1 MKAHAPPPPQAPQ
14 PAPRH
19 IFRNQ
24 VPNGGETS
32 GMDTKENMLKP
43 TVNLQLTLP
52 QGYQTSVTEDGS
64 KALMDLLVELCS
76 HYHLNPGLHTLELLS
91 PEGHSL
97 GFKPNT
103 LLGSLNVASV
113 LIKEKVWED
122 KVIRRQAPK
131 VPEKTVRL
139 MVNYHSNQKAVVRV
153 NPLVP
158 LQALIPVICEKC
170 EFDPAHILLLKDSI
184 SRHELPLH
192 KSLTELGIKELYIH
206 DQSIV
211 VQPKMASTPA
221 LNFSD
226 SICSST
232 TSLGRPEKKGLLGIL
247 QFSRKKS
254 KTETSVDMD
263 NYDDKV
269 IQNSDRESNGLST
282 VSGVHGVEVRPR
294 TLGQSQS
301 VMNIP
306 RMSPKA
312 EAKKR
317 RAPAPPGALIC
328 NMDITSFEGYQLGL
342 GSENQQRKRKAP
354 APPPTPASITPGSDN
369 TSTSAAPS
377 PDSHSTE
384 TPTPAFCTMVAQS
397 IPVSSTII
405 VTETIKPV
413 TKKTAAQPPT
423 VQTVA
428 QTASSPTPS
437 SSATDSLALQ
447 DSNSELSHSLDNSDT
462 DFEQAGSHCSTLT
475 SSTVSEF
482 VEVQP
487 TRKSSSS
494 RRVEDKASSMAA
506 LNLKVDEV
514 ENNRHSTMAWLHSMH
529 SSRASGQKP
538 ETETLE
544 EETLSMGSSSGGSSL
559 PDQGYAASEGMVEG
573 EDSGMVSSTSDTQ
586 PTSPDGSLSLDGSSR
601 SGGERLL
608 GPVRDN
614 SSDSDEGCATWVLR
628 HRHSDISSQAR
639 RLKDSFED
647 DPELTA
653 QLHDTLAVFEADLA
667 DHTNFVSAKET
678 PYTMSTGSSEV
689 PVSVVDMDVPVTAI
703 DEVLEDYEHNAV
715 ENKEKSL
722 IRTESTDKGPDFFHQ
737 FTTEPRNKNNN
748 ACTAANESNRS
759 NTKQPFQLE
768 LHMKSPE
775 NIDDK
780 KEEKIIETKMKE
792 MFHIDTNSMKEDKER
807 SALTK
812 KSNVDMQKQSKS
824 TELKPDAVKSNA
836 QSVQEK
842 KPVFPQTSQRPV
854 STERGEE
861 THRVYQNNTRCN
873 ISHGKIMC
881 NVTSRFGMKTFT
893 VVPHKPS
900 VMHAAIGEPTV
911 TLTAGAIKIDDQG
924 NMVTLGVSQ
933 NKADGSSESWDN
945 CGQGSSLLGKANTF
959 WSSNKKQG
967 SAVLNSKC
975 INDKAKDNTG
985 CLKSTPTAASETTLK
1000 INNIEYLKTPQSILC
1015 TPSERTQCKEMVK
1028 EEAREPAKDI
1038 QVVKEE
1044 QEVVEL
1050 ESKVSVSKKMQPPSN
1065 KPPLPSP
1072 LLPDVKRDLSF
1083 LKPSRQTSSQYV
1095 ASAIS
1100 KYTPKTSAKPNPIPN
1115 IPNCSVKTQTTAFQ
1129 RSSRSMPMN
1138 PRWSDNKENGS
1149 ADSKPN
1155 PTSPNKSMNYPEFI
1169 SHSRPVR
1176 LNGGGFGSCNGS
1188 TKTGSDML
1196 ETGASKKKHIQCSD
1210 PIQINVTANNDR
1222 DNIKH
1227 FGPGSPTL
1235 SQSRPLHSSA
1245 KQPAAPKTIS
1255 QGQAS
1260 NKGDMTKVATHP
1272 TPDVKALPSVTVSDS
1287 TETSEYPQVTVFG
1300 PIKKFKPVICGSVEK
1315 ETSLHS
1321 SLMEAIQTGGG
1332 RDRLKKISTSSPT
1345 SIRKASYVEEENER
1359 SALLSAIRAPRN
1371 SDRLRKTTSDA
1382 AVELEKFRK
1391 VTSEEERSA
1400 DPSPPPSPP
1409 TLSFTSPPV
1418 FSPPPPPRPQGPMV
1432 VPPPPL
1438 PVLPQGKSSTVAH
1451 PNANTPVN
1459 PALAREAMLEAIRSG
1474 SAAVRLKKVTVPT
1487 KTLQVNGK
1495 LGTIQAASPALPQK

>member
-206 DQSIV
+206 DQ
-211 VQPKMASTPA
+211 
-221 LNFSD
+221 N

-254 KTETSVDMD
+254 K
-263 NYDDKV
+263 
-269 IQNSDRESNGLST
+269 GLST

-384 TPTPAFCTMVAQS
+384 TPTPAFS
-397 IPVSSTII
+397 
-405 VTETIKPV
+405 
-413 TKKTAAQPPT
+413 
-423 VQTVA
+423 
-428 QTASSPTPS
+428 
-437 SSATDSLALQ
+437 LQ

-514 ENNRHSTMAWLHSMH
+514 ENNRHSTM
-529 SSRASGQKP
+529 ASGQKP

-628 HRHSDISSQAR
+628 HSSQAR

-667 DHTNFVSAKET
+667 GES
-678 PYTMSTGSSEV
+678 SSEV

-722 IRTESTDKGPDFFHQ
+722 IRTESTDK
-737 FTTEPRNKNNN
+737 EPRNKNNN

-824 TELKPDAVKSNA
+824 TD
-836 QSVQEK
+836 
-842 KPVFPQTSQRPV
+842 QRPV

-967 SAVLNSKC
+967 K
-975 INDKAKDNTG
+975 
-985 CLKSTPTAASETTLK
+985 TTLK

-1015 TPSERTQCKEMVK
+1015 TPSERTH
-1028 EEAREPAKDI
+1028 
-1038 QVVKEE
+1038 
-1044 QEVVEL
+1044 
-1050 ESKVSVSKKMQPPSN
+1050 KVSVSKKMQPPSN

-1169 SHSRPVR
+1169 SHR
-1176 LNGGGFGSCNGS
+1176 
-1188 TKTGSDML
+1188 
-1196 ETGASKKKHIQCSD
+1196 ASKKKHIQCSD

-1245 KQPAAPKTIS
+1245 KQP
-1255 QGQAS
+1255 
-1260 NKGDMTKVATHP
+1260 GDMTKVATHP

-1474 SAAVRLKKVTVPT
+1474 SAAVRLKKVQIHKKCSISHTSGML
-1487 KTLQVNGK
+1487 LQK
-1495 LGTIQAASPALPQK
+1495 SKQFLFALH

>member
-1 MKAHAPPPPQAPQ
+1 MSDSSKQPLGRRMKAHAPPPPQAPQ

-722 IRTESTDKGPDFFHQ
+722 IRTESTDK
-737 FTTEPRNKNNN
+737 
-748 ACTAANESNRS
+748 
-759 NTKQPFQLE
+759 
-768 LHMKSPE
+768 
-775 NIDDK
+775 
-780 KEEKIIETKMKE
+780 
-792 MFHIDTNSMKEDKER
+792 
-807 SALTK
+807 
-812 KSNVDMQKQSKS
+812 
-824 TELKPDAVKSNA
+824 
-836 QSVQEK
+836 
-842 KPVFPQTSQRPV
+842 
-854 STERGEE
+854 
-861 THRVYQNNTRCN
+861 
-873 ISHGKIMC
+873 
-881 NVTSRFGMKTFT
+881 
-893 VVPHKPS
+893 
-900 VMHAAIGEPTV
+900 
-911 TLTAGAIKIDDQG
+911 
-924 NMVTLGVSQ
+924 
-933 NKADGSSESWDN
+933 
-945 CGQGSSLLGKANTF
+945 
-959 WSSNKKQG
+959 
-967 SAVLNSKC
+967 
-975 INDKAKDNTG
+975 
-985 CLKSTPTAASETTLK
+985 
-1000 INNIEYLKTPQSILC
+1000 
-1015 TPSERTQCKEMVK
+1015 
-1028 EEAREPAKDI
+1028 
-1038 QVVKEE
+1038 
-1044 QEVVEL
+1044 
-1050 ESKVSVSKKMQPPSN
+1050 
-1065 KPPLPSP
+1065 
-1072 LLPDVKRDLSF
+1072 DVKRDLSF